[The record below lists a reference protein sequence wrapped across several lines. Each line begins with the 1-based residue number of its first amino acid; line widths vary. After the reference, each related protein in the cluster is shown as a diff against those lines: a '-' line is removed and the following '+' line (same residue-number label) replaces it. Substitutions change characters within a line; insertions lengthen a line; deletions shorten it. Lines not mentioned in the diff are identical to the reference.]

1 MDGRPPS
8 TGTRMQTRHV
18 AFSLVALLAVLLL
31 ALGLVLSQASLSA
44 LDEPGRL
51 ETYAATRAKR
61 FVVARRAREASSK
74 PRPVLPNPVAIGGMQ
89 FRGRCASCHGL
100 DGRTASEIGRWMYPR
115 ASDLGS
121 APVQEWLDAELFW
134 IIKNGI
140 RLTGMPGFG
149 KVLSDEEIWP
159 LVDYIRTLAP
169 PKDAQSTSQPPEA
182 TDARER
188 RWRPR

>member
-1 MDGRPPS
+1 MDGPPPS
-8 TGTRMQTRHV
+8 TGRRMQTRHV

-51 ETYAATRAKR
+51 ETYAATHAKR
-61 FVVARRAREASSK
+61 FFVARRAGEASPK
-74 PRPVLPNPVAIGGMQ
+74 RRLALPNPAAIGGMQ
-89 FRGRCASCHGL
+89 FRARCASCHGL
-100 DGRTASEIGRWMYPR
+100 DGRTPSEIGRWMYPR

-121 APVQEWLDAELFW
+121 APVQEWSDAELFW
-134 IIKNGI
+134 IIENGV

-188 RWRPR
+188 RWQPR

>member
-1 MDGRPPS
+1 
-8 TGTRMQTRHV
+8 MQNRHV
-18 AFSLVALLAVLLL
+18 AFSLVALLAVILL

-44 LDEPGRL
+44 LDEPSPL

-61 FVVARRAREASSK
+61 FVVARRAGEASPK
-74 PRPVLPNPVAIGGMQ
+74 RRLALPNPAAIGGMQ
-89 FRGRCASCHGL
+89 FRARCASCHGL
-100 DGRTASEIGRWMYPR
+100 DGRTPSEIGRWMYPR

-121 APVQEWLDAELFW
+121 APVQEWSDAELFW
-134 IIKNGI
+134 IIKNGV

-169 PKDAQSTSQPPEA
+169 PKDARSTSQPPEA
-182 TDARER
+182 ADARER
-188 RWRPR
+188 RWQPR

>member
-1 MDGRPPS
+1 MDGPPPS
-8 TGTRMQTRHV
+8 TGRRMQTRHV

-51 ETYAATRAKR
+51 ETYAATHAKR
-61 FVVARRAREASSK
+61 FFVARRAREASSK

-121 APVQEWLDAELFW
+121 APVQEWSDAELFW
-134 IIKNGI
+134 IIENGV

-182 TDARER
+182 ADARER
-188 RWRPR
+188 RWRLR